1 MTLGS
6 AECPGPECPAKG
18 TLAGHNRAAHRGD
31 EMPAMLCEKLRS
43 NGPLT
48 EWVEVPESDLREVLA
63 DFPVDWQGL
72 QARLT
77 PQGTVL
83 HTPVGRFRIRPLP
96 ATRQA
101 ERP

>member
-1 MTLGS
+1 
-6 AECPGPECPAKG
+6 
-18 TLAGHNRAAHRGD
+18 
-31 EMPAMLCEKLRS
+31 MPAMLCEKLKV
-43 NGPLT
+43 NGPST

-83 HTPVGRFRIRPLP
+83 HTPFGRFRIRPLP
-96 ATRQA
+96 SIRQA
-101 ERP
+101 ASS